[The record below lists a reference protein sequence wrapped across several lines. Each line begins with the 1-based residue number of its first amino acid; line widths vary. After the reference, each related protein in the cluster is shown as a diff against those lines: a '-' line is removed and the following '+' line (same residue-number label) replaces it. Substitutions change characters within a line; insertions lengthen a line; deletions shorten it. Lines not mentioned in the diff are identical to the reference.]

1 MKNRVRNAFYVLA
14 LLAFPI
20 LNLLPDISF
29 AQGTA
34 FTYQGQVQNNGSLAV
49 GTYNLQFA
57 LYTNATGGTAVA
69 GPVTNSAVTV
79 TNGLFTVTID
89 FGSVVWNGQTNWLQ
103 IGVETNGGSS
113 FTLLNP
119 RQQATPTP
127 YAIFAEGANAAGLSG
142 TLPMSSLSGTY
153 GGAVS
158 LTNPGNSFTGNGAG
172 LIGVNAATVGGLS
185 AGNFWKIGGNNGVPT
200 GSNYIGNNDNQ
211 YLDIHANGVRV
222 FRLRLMTDGLGVFTN
237 APNVL
242 GGSSVNLTAQNV
254 VGAVIGGGGGNDTNG
269 VAHANEVE
277 ADFGVIGGGLG
288 NTNGGIGSF
297 IGGGGYDGNSYLGN
311 SIQANAAVIGGG
323 FGNSISGG
331 ANYSFI
337 GGGYQNT
344 ATDVVAVVGG
354 GFLNRAGGYGTV
366 GGGDGN
372 QAVGTLATV
381 GGGFCNTNAGI
392 GSFIGGG
399 GYNGTIF
406 AGNVINANAATIGGG
421 LGNNIPNTG
430 IYAFIGGGES
440 NNVSQ
445 GFSVVAGGLQNSV
458 PNAFSTVSGGANN
471 TASGPDAIVGGGFA
485 NTASGFGAAIGGGE
499 SNMVSGQYAM
509 VSGGA
514 LNNVSGSYA
523 TVGGG
528 YDNQALS
535 VGSSVGGGN
544 SNTNSGSYATVA
556 GGYLNTAS
564 GDGSFIGGG
573 GYNDADNIGNL
584 AAGTASVVG
593 GGELNTVYSAGLYGT
608 IAGGHENYI
617 NTDRGTIGG
626 GEDNQMNGSG
636 SVIGGGE
643 SNGTG
648 SGSDNATVGG
658 GYNNAANGTYS
669 TIPGGQNNYADGK
682 GSFAA
687 GSYAGAGNNG
697 SFVWSDNTGT
707 GASDTGVNQFVARAS
722 GGFFFYT
729 GTGGSGAKLAGG
741 ATSWTVLCD
750 RNAKKNFQPVDTV
763 AVLNKLTAVPIEQW
777 NYKWEK
783 DTDTP
788 NIGPMAQDFKRAF
801 YPGRDD
807 KGITTLEFD
816 GVELAA
822 IQGLNQK
829 LADESR
835 DQSAQIQSQAA
846 EIEHLKKQNDSLADR
861 LNELA
866 AMVKGLEQKNETVK

>member
-1 MKNRVRNAFYVLA
+1 MKNRSRNIVIALA
-14 LLAFPI
+14 LLALLT
-20 LNLLPDISF
+20 LNLPLSTAL

-34 FTYQGQVQNNGSLAV
+34 FTYQGQLQNDGSLAS
-49 GTYNLQFA
+49 GTYNLQFS

-79 TNGLFTVTID
+79 TNGLFTVMID
-89 FGSVVWNGQTNWLQ
+89 FGSGVWNGATNWLQ
-103 IGVETNGGSS
+103 IGVETNGGAA
-113 FTLLNP
+113 FTTMSP
-119 RQQATPTP
+119 RQQVTPTP
-127 YAIFAEGANAAGLSG
+127 YAIFAEGGNAAGLTG
-142 TLPMSSLSGTY
+142 TIPMSSLSGTY
-153 GGAVS
+153 GGALN
-158 LTNPGNSFTGNGAG
+158 LTNTGNSFTGNGAG
-172 LIGVNAATVGGLS
+172 LTNVNAGRLGGLAS
-185 AGNFWKIGGNNGVPT
+185 GNFWQVGGNSGVPT

-242 GGSSVNLTAQNV
+242 GGSSVNLTAPNV
-254 VGAVIGGGGGNDTNG
+254 VGVVIGGGGGNDTNG
-269 VAHANEVE
+269 VAHGNEVE
-277 ADFGVIGGGLG
+277 ADFGAIGGGLG
-288 NTNGGIGSF
+288 NTNDGIASF

-311 SIQANAAVIGGG
+311 SIQANAAAIGGGLGNIISNGANYSVIGGG
-323 FGNSISGG
+323 YRNAASG
-331 ANYSFI
+331 
-337 GGGYQNT
+337 
-344 ATDVVAVVGG
+344 VVAAVGG
-354 GFLNRAGGYGTV
+354 GFLNQAGNYGFV

-372 QAVGTLATV
+372 QAIGLLATV
-381 GGGFCNTNAGI
+381 GGGFCNTNTGN

-399 GYNGTIF
+399 GYDGTAF
-406 AGNVINANAATIGGG
+406 AGNSINDNAAVIGGG
-421 LGNNIPNTG
+421 FGNSISSGGT
-430 IYAFIGGGES
+430 YSLIGGGYS
-440 NNVSQ
+440 NTVSQ
-445 GFSVVAGGLQNSV
+445 AFSVVAGGLQNSV
-458 PNAFSTVSGGANN
+458 PNAFSTVSGGTGN
-471 TASGPDAIVGGGFA
+471 TASGPEAIVGGGYA
-485 NTASGFGAAIGGGE
+485 NTASGFGAVIGGGQ
-499 SNMVSGQYAM
+499 SNLVSGED
-509 VSGGA
+509 
-514 LNNVSGSYA
+514 A

-528 YDNQALS
+528 FDNRALS
-535 VGSSVGGGN
+535 VGSSVGGGYF
-544 SNTNSGSYATVA
+544 NTNSGSYATVA

-593 GGELNTVYSAGLYGT
+593 GGELNTIYSAGLYGT
-608 IAGGHENYI
+608 IAGGHENDI
-617 NTDRGTIGG
+617 NSDRGFIGG

-669 TIPGGQNNYADGK
+669 TIPGGQNNFADGK

-687 GSYAGAGNNG
+687 GSYAGAGYNG
-697 SFVWSDNTGT
+697 SFIWSDNTGT
-707 GASDTGVNQFVARAS
+707 GASDTGANQFVARAS

-729 GTGGSGAKLAGG
+729 GTGSSGAKLASG
-741 ATSWTVLCD
+741 ATSWTTLCD

-763 AVLNKLTAVPIEQW
+763 AVLNKLAAVPIEQW

-788 NIGPMAQDFKRAF
+788 NIGPMAQDFKHAF

-829 LADESR
+829 LEETQQAVKAKDDE
-835 DQSAQIQSQAA
+835 IQD
-846 EIEHLKKQNDSLADR
+846 LKQRLDALEKIVLKQKSN
-861 LNELA
+861 
-866 AMVKGLEQKNETVK
+866 